1 VGVTLRRERITKIG
15 EHAIAHVSSD
25 LAMVAGDD
33 LTDAGVVRRRNPP
46 HVLWVQPR
54 RKCRRANQIAEHNR
68 QVALLGLIWSL
79 GLGRW
84 FGCYRSG
91 LLKFRDGAK
100 HVTAMP
106 GEHTEVLEILLR

>member
-1 VGVTLRRERITKIG
+1 MIRPKDGAGATQLAHNHSARRNANASLQRGTNTCPEVRNSINECEPGTHRLVGVILLRERITKIG

-54 RKCRRANQIAEHNR
+54 RK
-68 QVALLGLIWSL
+68 
-79 GLGRW
+79 
-84 FGCYRSG
+84 
-91 LLKFRDGAK
+91 
-100 HVTAMP
+100 
-106 GEHTEVLEILLR
+106 